1 MAARLPP
8 PTSSNRMGTV
18 SFLPNLTLS
27 SRCSLCFPIHLQYPS
42 YDVKLYRVPM
52 AHLRSLLTC
61 AKARSAI
68 VHGTAVGNAIGSTS
82 PLIQRPDLFLDRS
95 SHASNNA
102 DDFEKQLQELFDEV
116 KTLISTGK
124 MTDAIDLLQANYHA
138 VKEQLGSGFS
148 GIEEAATLDIIAL
161 GYMAIGDL
169 KMVGSLLKVM
179 SKIIDSLDDDEMIL
193 DSVLIHMGSMYSAI
207 GNFRK
212 SISMYERALKIVDN
226 VYGKHDIFLVT
237 PLLGLAKVLGSNGK
251 ASEAAD
257 IYKRVITIM
266 ESSYGADS
274 ANLILPLSCLGNL
287 LLGQG
292 KADDAENPFSRI
304 VSIYTTLHGEKDGRV
319 GMALCSVA
327 NVKCA
332 QGDADE
338 AIHLYRKAL
347 DVIKDSG
354 YMALDDNVM
363 EKMRIDLV
371 ELLHAV
377 GRSDEG
383 RELLEECLVITQ
395 KYKGKDHPS
404 LATQFINLATSY
416 SLSKN
421 YAEAERLLRMSLRIV
436 MKSVGPDDPSVTFP
450 MLQLAVTLSN
460 LRRDKEAERLTVDV
474 LRIREAAFGKES
486 APVGEALDCLVS
498 IQTRLGED
506 DDKLLDLMKRVLAI
520 QEREFGYESE
530 ELLTT
535 LKKIIYYLDKLG
547 RKQEKMPL
555 QRRLSVLREK
565 YKHTVQY

>member
-1 MAARLPP
+1 
-8 PTSSNRMGTV
+8 MGTV
-18 SFLPNLTLS
+18 SFLPNSTSLA
-27 SRCSLCFPIHLQYPS
+27 RCGLCFPVHLQCPS
-42 YDVKLYRVPM
+42 YGIKLYRVPM
-52 AHLRSLLTC
+52 VHLRSLLSS
-61 AKARSAI
+61 AKARSAV

-82 PLIQRPDLFLDRS
+82 PLIQRPDLFLDNS

-124 MTDAIDLLQANYHA
+124 TTDAIDLLQANYHA
-138 VKEQLGSGFS
+138 VKEQIDSGFS

-169 KMVGSLLKVM
+169 KMVGSLLNMM

-193 DSVLIHMGSMYSAI
+193 DSVLVHMGSMYSAI

-226 VYGKHDIFLVT
+226 VYGEHNIFLVT
-237 PLLGLAKVLGSNGK
+237 PLLGLAKVLGSNGR
-251 ASEAAD
+251 ASEAAE

-266 ESSYGADS
+266 ESRYGADN
-274 ANLILPLSCLGNL
+274 ANIILPLACLGNL

-292 KADDAENPFSRI
+292 KADDAEHPFTRI
-304 VSIYTTLHGEKDGRV
+304 LNLHTTLYGGKDGRV

-327 NVKCA
+327 HVKCA
-332 QGDADE
+332 QGNADE

-347 DVIKDSG
+347 EVIKDSG
-354 YMALDDNVM
+354 YMTLDENIM

-395 KYKGKDHPS
+395 KYKGEDHPS
-404 LATQFINLATSY
+404 LATHFVNLATSY
-416 SLSKN
+416 SLSKD
-421 YAEAERLLRMSLRIV
+421 YGEAERLLRMSLRV
-436 MKSVGPDDPSVTFP
+436 LMKSVGPDDPSITFP

-460 LRRDKEAERLTVDV
+460 LQRDKEAERLTVEV

-486 APVGEALDCLVS
+486 PPVGEALDCLVS

-506 DDKLLDLMKRVLAI
+506 DDKLLELMKRVLAI

-530 ELLTT
+530 EILTT
-535 LKKIIYYLDKLG
+535 LKKIIYYLNKLG

-555 QRRLSVLREK
+555 QRRVSVLREK
-565 YKHTVQY
+565 YKNTVKY

>member
-1 MAARLPP
+1 
-8 PTSSNRMGTV
+8 MGTV
-18 SFLPNLTLS
+18 SFLPNLTS
-27 SRCSLCFPIHLQYPS
+27 SARCGLCFPVHLQCQS

-52 AHLRSLLTC
+52 VHLRSLLSC

-82 PLIQRPDLFLDRS
+82 PLIQRLDLSLDRS

-102 DDFEKQLQELFDEV
+102 EDFEKQLQELFDEV
-116 KTLISTGK
+116 KNLISTGK
-124 MTDAIDLLQANYHA
+124 TADAIDLIQANYHA
-138 VKEQLGSGFS
+138 VKEQLDSGFS

-169 KMVGSLLKVM
+169 KMVGSLLNMM

-193 DSVLIHMGSMYSAI
+193 DSVLVHMGSMYSAI

-226 VYGKHDIFLVT
+226 VYGEHNIFLVT
-237 PLLGLAKVLGSNGK
+237 PLLGLAKVLGSNGR
-251 ASEAAD
+251 ASEAAG

-266 ESSYGADS
+266 ESRYGADN
-274 ANLILPLSCLGNL
+274 ANIILPLACLGNL

-292 KADDAENPFSRI
+292 KADDAEHPFTRI
-304 VSIYTTLHGEKDGRV
+304 LNLHTTLYGGKDGRV

-327 NVKCA
+327 HVKCA
-332 QGDADE
+332 QGNADE

-347 DVIKDSG
+347 EVIKDSG
-354 YMALDDNVM
+354 YMTLDDNVM

-395 KYKGKDHPS
+395 KFKEEDHPS
-404 LATQFINLATSY
+404 LATHFVNLATSY
-416 SLSKN
+416 SLSKD
-421 YAEAERLLRMSLRIV
+421 YGEAERLLRMSLRV
-436 MKSVGPDDPSVTFP
+436 LMKSVGPDDPSITFP

-460 LRRDKEAERLTVDV
+460 LQRDKEAERLTVEV

-486 APVGEALDCLVS
+486 PPVGEALDCLVS

-506 DDKLLDLMKRVLAI
+506 DDKLLELMKRVLAI

-530 ELLTT
+530 EILTT

-555 QRRLSVLREK
+555 QRRVSVLREK
-565 YKHTVQY
+565 YKNTVKY